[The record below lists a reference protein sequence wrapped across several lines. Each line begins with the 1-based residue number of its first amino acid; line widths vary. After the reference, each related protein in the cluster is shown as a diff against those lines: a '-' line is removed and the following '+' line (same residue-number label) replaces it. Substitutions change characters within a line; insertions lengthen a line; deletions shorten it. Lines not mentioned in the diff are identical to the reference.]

1 MPFDLKYYIVVG
13 ELMPLVYS
21 AISEQTDHI
30 YDVIAKQF
38 AHKILR
44 DLNTLTKLEDK
55 IYIDTGY
62 SAPQSTTDGDNNSI
76 LRNNKLIV
84 KATPNT
90 NPTSLKWD
98 NITGQHVT
106 GQYINSR
113 TLHNQFNLLFADKA
127 ASIFVREMTIPTS
140 INLEFELELVSR
152 DQAYEIPAQ
161 LFRRYAV
168 GQVFTEVLTY
178 DYPIPNDILTLLFS
192 LYKMRRLSTP
202 KTFPEYIDICSNNK
216 FTYNVSRAD
225 QRNVE
230 IVVPKTMINAL
241 CTVEYNEDKPEEV
254 KVNRSA
260 NAYQTKFNVIVQFER
275 SDMLMMQYPCVVD
288 NQVLP
293 ANMIPEPKTTHIES
307 LDGPF
312 PTRVFNEAMKTTS
325 MVRPSEVRMPY
336 YDDWLI
342 PGSLAQ
348 MRSYKEFMTAIFL
361 VDEQNPDRIT
371 EIELGGDLG
380 DGDQLHP
387 IVKKILKLQGND
399 SFRTDCIFHIDVFW
413 GDRAVDASTL
423 SIDENLVVRVPC
435 KDINQ
440 THRIVLSEI
449 TDLKY
454 LNPKWLP
461 YLVTECPYF
470 LLCPVVTDLMQK
482 GLLTIKNGTLYDP
495 KKNII
500 GGTDDSYRPLR
511 IIRADIIAKHEAE
524 RNRQNTAR

>member
-1 MPFDLKYYIVVG
+1 
-13 ELMPLVYS
+13 MPLVYS

-30 YDVIAKQF
+30 YDVIAKQL
-38 AHKILR
+38 AHKIIR
-44 DLNTLTKLEDK
+44 DLNPLTNMEDK

-113 TLHNQFNLLFADKA
+113 TLHNQFNMLFADKA
-127 ASIFVREMTIPTS
+127 VGIFVREMTIPTV

-168 GQVFTEVLTY
+168 GQVFTEALTY
-178 DYPIPNDILTLLFS
+178 DYPIPNDVLTLLFS
-192 LYKMRRLSTP
+192 LYKMRRLTSP
-202 KTFPEYIDICSNNK
+202 KTFPEYIGICSNNK

-225 QRNVE
+225 QRNLE
-230 IVVPKTMINAL
+230 LTVPKTMINSI
-241 CTVEYNEDKPEEV
+241 CTLEYNEDKPEEV

-260 NAYQTKFNVIVQFER
+260 NAYQTKFNIVVQFER
-275 SDMLMMQYPCVVD
+275 ADMIMMQYPCVID
-288 NQVLP
+288 NQLIP
-293 ANMIPEPKTTHIES
+293 ANMIPAPKTTHIES

-312 PTRVFNEAMKTTS
+312 PTRVFNEAAKVYS
-325 MVRPSEVRMPY
+325 MARPSEIRMPY

-342 PGSLAQ
+342 PNSLAKS
-348 MRSYKEFMTAIFL
+348 RSYKEFLTAIFL
-361 VDEQNPDRIT
+361 VDEENPNKVT
-371 EIELGGDLG
+371 EIPLGGDLG

-387 IVKKILKLQGND
+387 IVKNLLKLQGNE
-399 SFRTDCIFHIDVFW
+399 SFQTDCIFHIDVFW
-413 GDRAVDASTL
+413 GDQIIEPATL
-423 SIDENLVVRVPC
+423 SLSEDLILRIPC
-435 KDINQ
+435 KDINK
-440 THRIVLSEI
+440 THRIVISEI

-461 YLVTECPYF
+461 YLVNECPYF
-470 LLCPVVTDLMQK
+470 LLCPTVVDLINK
-482 GLLTIKNGTLYDP
+482 GLLVIKDGTLFDP

-500 GGTDDSYRPLR
+500 GGSNDSYWPLR
-511 IIRADIIAKHEAE
+511 IIRADIIAKHQAE
-524 RNRQNTAR
+524 RNRQNPA